1 MIIKKRIDD
10 LKEGVV
16 LAKDIVNEN
25 GLLLVAKG
33 TFLDEKLLSLLKD
46 RGVKWVYVNVNI
58 KELDQPLPKEL
69 EEECRNIEERIE
81 KKFKEFD
88 DHYVMRKIANSAKEY
103 LKTRLFYNYVD
114 KD

>member
-33 TFLDEKLLSLLKD
+33 TSLDEKLLSLLKD

-58 KELDQPLPKEL
+58 RELDQPLPKEL
-69 EEECRNIEERIE
+69 EEEYKNIEERID
-81 KKFKEFD
+81 KKFKEFG
-88 DHYVMRKIANSAKEY
+88 DHYVMQKIAHSAKEY
-103 LKTRLFYNYVD
+103 LKTRLFY
-114 KD
+114 K